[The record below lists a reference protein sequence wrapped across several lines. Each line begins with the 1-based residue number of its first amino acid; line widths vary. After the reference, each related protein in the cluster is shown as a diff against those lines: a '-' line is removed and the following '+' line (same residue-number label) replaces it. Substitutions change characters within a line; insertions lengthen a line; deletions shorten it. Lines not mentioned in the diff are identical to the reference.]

1 MIESATSTTAPVSVA
16 DHTRVACRMTYLET
30 LILQNPFDGR
40 IFTAGHHLGLENDT
54 ERPISNDL
62 ALCVGDLLH
71 FSGQPILD
79 LFADDLCLVGK

>member
-1 MIESATSTTAPVSVA
+1 MIVLATSTTAPGSV
-16 DHTRVACRMTYLET
+16 TKPLPVACRMTYLET
-30 LILQNPFDGR
+30 LVLQNSFDGC
-40 IFTAGHHLGLENDT
+40 IFTAGHHLGLKNDT
-54 ERPISNDL
+54 ERPISHDL